1 MKTKFIAIILSLFT
15 SHLFAQPFLN
25 WAGQLQ
31 GTNTVKRI
39 KSSVTDNDGNIY
51 NYGDFNGTVDF
62 DPGVGVFNLTSQ
74 GMDIFVQKLSRT
86 GELIWA
92 IRIGASGTEE
102 AGHITYST
110 VTDKIIINGKFQF
123 FGSPGMEV
131 DFDPG
136 TGVVNPIEN
145 RNHFILRLWG
155 NNAAFDWLG
164 LMNLPQGTIGP
175 MLIDS
180 NQDFYLTGN
189 YHAPSGNIDLNPA
202 PAVNLNYNTNAGA
215 NFDAFVI
222 KMSNAGSLLWARHIR
237 SQNTSGRLNINSI
250 DILGSSQIFIGG
262 ELFGQ
267 IHPEYDLTTN
277 MLHVLTSAGGS
288 DAIIYG
294 YPTNL
299 STGGYLYGIHTIN
312 NEGIYSLKLSRTN
325 FLKIF
330 TTGYFNGTMNI
341 TPPTN
346 SAFHLTSA
354 GLADQFIT
362 CLNLSGNVL
371 WSNRTGS
378 QYNEQG
384 LHLALNNRND
394 VYVLT
399 QLEGNNGTIDINP
412 NAGNQ
417 TVNMQFN
424 DILIQ
429 KLDSNG
435 IYQYGHIFADG
446 NAYPRG
452 INTWNTNNVYI
463 SGDLE
468 SAGNFDSDPTN
479 GIFNLTGYG
488 SNATGINVVL
498 NDCSA
503 PLNITNNS
511 PVCSANAINL
521 SAPSISGASYNWS
534 GPNSFTSTSNT
545 VNISN
550 AQAINAGTYILNT
563 TVNGCVYPTVQTNV
577 TVNNNT
583 AITAQPSNVTICSGN
598 TLTLSV
604 TATGTSLSYQW
615 RKNGVNI
622 TGATNATYTVT
633 NANSTHSGNYD
644 VIVSGT
650 CGSITSSVAVVDIQ
664 NFLPAPGPYTGPTTF
679 CQNVAT
685 TISVP
690 ALPGATSYTWTLPGG
705 WSGSSTTNTIT
716 VTTPFSGGGG
726 IISVRG
732 NNSCGLG
739 NVLNINV
746 FSSVNLSSIG
756 TISGNTTI
764 CANTTQ
770 TYSVS
775 SVTGATSY
783 TWILPSGWSGSSTT
797 NSISVNAGT
806 NSDTIK
812 VFASNSC
819 SNSNVSSLFVNVN
832 NTPAAPAIITGNAN
846 VCIVPNFTSTQ
857 TYSVT
862 PVPGAT
868 SYTWTLSSGLTGFS
882 TSNTINVTIANS
894 GTISV
899 TANNSCGSSNA
910 TTLSINVIPNI
921 TPVITS
927 QPLNQSVCLGS
938 SATFSI
944 TSTGSS
950 LNYQWRKNGVNI
962 PGANSSSYTINNV
975 TAGDIGNYDVV
986 ITNQCNANVVMSQ
999 SASLSIASTFNVV
1012 SSGLIFYLPFDGN
1025 NNEQIQNANNI
1036 GTYSYAAADDRFGN
1050 PNKAAQFNGTSRLE
1064 FASPSQLPVGNSP
1077 YTISVWINIPIGQWA
1092 NTNGICG
1099 WGLEGTNLS
1108 NRLRL
1113 STSGYVNYWWGNDF
1127 NVNASAIFNTWRHI
1141 AVTWDG
1147 TIQRFYQDGVEIATR
1162 TPSSNPNV
1170 SLTNLFVGATGISFF
1185 GGEPFNGSMD
1195 DFRIYNRAITAAEVN
1210 ELYVF
1215 QPLSSVSLPSSL
1227 QLCEGQNFSPSA
1239 TVVGNGSL
1247 SYQWLLNGNPISNG
1261 GNISGSTTSSLVIN
1275 SALTSNSGNYQLQVT
1290 QGNCVQQTSNPLIL
1304 TVDPSTINI
1313 TSQPQSLT
1321 VCEGTTASF
1330 SATVSGTVI
1339 SYQWKKDGV
1348 NISGA
1353 TSSTL
1358 TINSAQLSDQGSYE
1372 LEIISN
1378 CGLITTQSATLT
1390 VNPNAAI
1397 TQQPQA
1403 VGPICVGTSFA
1414 LNVNAVAASSYQWYF
1429 NGSPISGAT
1438 SSSYSVTNAQFNQ
1451 TGYYKVEVISA
1462 GCGPNILSDS
1472 IYIDVITNPVIT
1484 SNLVGGAY
1492 CEGDSMVLEIQVS
1505 GIVNSYHWWHNGNNI
1520 QITNTPMYVVP
1531 SVSSSDQGTYTVVA
1545 YNACG
1550 GTMASIV
1557 NIVVNPTFSQTIQ
1570 QTICYGDD
1578 FVFGNT
1584 TYNQSG
1590 TYIQSYQTING
1601 CDSTYTIQLNVLPE
1615 NLTNLSATICDGQQY
1630 VLGSQTLTT
1639 GGNYQETFV
1648 AANGCD
1654 SIVQL
1659 ALTVISSSTVFN
1671 QNASIC
1677 QGDVYV
1683 FGNQNLTTSGT
1694 YTQTFTATA
1703 GCDSVVQ
1710 LNLTVNSLPNVNVS
1724 INGNQLE
1731 ATSGFVSYQ
1740 WYFNGLPINGATSN
1754 VYIPIQS
1761 GSYYVEVED
1770 LNGCQNLSEIVDYN
1784 LTGINENALGSLEIY
1799 PNPARD
1805 IVWIKSDASTQ
1816 IIISDLSGRI
1826 IKEIKIE
1833 NELKLEL
1840 SDFSNG
1846 IYLVNYLNNKGTAGF
1861 KKLVVNK

>member
-1 MKTKFIAIILSLFT
+1 MKTKFITIILSLFT

-62 DPGVGVFNLTSQ
+62 DPKVGVFNLTSQ

-123 FGSPGMEV
+123 LGSPGMEV
-131 DFDPG
+131 DFNPG
-136 TGVVNPIEN
+136 TGVVNPTEN
-145 RNHFILRLWG
+145 RNHFILRLLG

-175 MLIDS
+175 MLIDN

-202 PAVNLNYNTNAGA
+202 PAVNLNYNTNAGV

-250 DILGSSQIFIGG
+250 DILGSSHIFIGG

-277 MLHVLTSAGGS
+277 MVHVLTSAGGS

-299 STGGYLYGIHTIN
+299 SIGGLLYGIYTLN

-325 FLKIF
+325 FFKIF

-354 GLADQFIT
+354 GLTDQFIT

-394 VYVLT
+394 IYVLT
-399 QLEGNNGTIDINP
+399 QLEGNNGSIDINP

-435 IYQYGHIFADG
+435 IYQYGHIFTDG

-479 GIFNLTGYG
+479 GISNLTGYG

-511 PVCSANAINL
+511 PVCSADSINL
-521 SAPSISGASYNWS
+521 SVPSILGASYNWS

-545 VNISN
+545 VSISN

-563 TVNGCVYPTVQTNV
+563 TVNGCIYPTVQTNV
-577 TVNNNT
+577 IVNNNT
-583 AITAQPSNVTICSGN
+583 VITAQPSNVTICSGN
-598 TLTLSV
+598 TFTLSV
-604 TATGTSLSYQW
+604 SASGSSLSYQW
-615 RKNGVNI
+615 RKGGVNI
-622 TGATNATYTVT
+622 SGATNATYAVT
-633 NANSTHSGNYD
+633 NANSSHSGNYD
-644 VIVSGT
+644 VIVSGA
-650 CGSITSSVAVVDIQ
+650 CGSITSSLVIVDIQ
-664 NFLPAPGPYTGPTTF
+664 NMLPAPSYTGPTTF

-705 WSGSSTTNTIT
+705 WGGSSTTNTIT

-746 FSSVNLSSIG
+746 FSSANLSSIG
-756 TISGNTTI
+756 NISGNTTI

-770 TYSVS
+770 TYSVP

-797 NSISVNAGT
+797 NSITVNAGT

-812 VFASNSC
+812 VFASSSC

-832 NTPAAPAIITGNAN
+832 NTPAAPAIISGNAN

-857 TYSVT
+857 TYSVP

-882 TSNTINVTIANS
+882 TSNTINVIIANS

-899 TANNSCGSSNA
+899 TANNSCGSSNV
-910 TTLSINVIPNI
+910 TILSINVIPNI

-986 ITNQCNANVVMSQ
+986 ISNQCNANVVTSQ

-1025 NNEQIQNANNI
+1025 NSEQIQNATNI
-1036 GTYSYAAADDRFGN
+1036 GSYAYSSANDRFGVA
-1050 PNKAAQFNGTSRLE
+1050 NKAAQFNGTSSLE
-1064 FASPSQLPVGNSP
+1064 FANQSQLPTGNSS
-1077 YTISVWINIPIGQWA
+1077 YSISVWINIPVGQW
-1092 NTNGICG
+1092 NDFNGICG
-1099 WGLEGTNLS
+1099 WGNQTNNQS

-1113 STSGYVNYWWGNDF
+1113 SSTGYLNYWWANDF
-1127 NVNASAIFNTWRHI
+1127 NISVTPTFNTWRHI
-1141 AVTWDG
+1141 VVTWDG
-1147 TIQRFYQDGVEIATR
+1147 TTQRFYQNGVQIATR
-1162 TPSSNPNV
+1162 TPVTPANV
-1170 SLTNLFVGATGISFF
+1170 TLTNLFVGATGISSWS
-1185 GGEPFNGSMD
+1185 GEPFKGSID
-1195 DFRIYNRAITAAEVN
+1195 DFRIYNRAITASEVN
-1210 ELYVF
+1210 DLFVF
-1215 QPLSSVSLPSSL
+1215 QPLSAVTLPSSMS
-1227 QLCEGQNFSPSA
+1227 LCEGQSFTPTASI
-1239 TVVGNGSL
+1239 TGNGL
-1247 SYQWLLNGNPISNG
+1247 LTYQWLYNGNPLTNG
-1261 GNISGSTTSSLVIN
+1261 GNVSGVTSTTLQIN
-1275 SALTSNSGNYQLQVT
+1275 NLTSANSGNYQLVVT
-1290 QGNCVQQTSNPLIL
+1290 QGNCISQTSNTLAL
-1304 TVDPSTINI
+1304 TVSPNTVNI
-1313 TSQPQSLT
+1313 SSQPQSLT
-1321 VCEGTTASF
+1321 VCEGQTATF
-1330 SATVSGTVI
+1330 NATVSGAVT
-1339 SYQWKKDGV
+1339 SYQWYKNG
-1348 NISGA
+1348 NPISGA
-1353 TSSTL
+1353 SSNSFV
-1358 TINSAQLSDQGSYE
+1358 INNVQTSDQGIYT
-1372 LEIISN
+1372 LEITTN
-1378 CGLITTQSATLT
+1378 CGSVTTNQASLT
-1390 VNPNAAI
+1390 VNPNTAI
-1397 TQQPQA
+1397 TQQPQLPGILCAGSSFTLSVTA
-1403 VGPICVGTSFA
+1403 VG
-1414 LNVNAVAASSYQWYF
+1414 ASSYQWYF
-1429 NGSPISGAT
+1429 NGNSIPGAT
-1438 SSSYSVTNAQFNQ
+1438 AATYSVAIAQTSNSGNY
-1451 TGYYKVEVISA
+1451 TVEVINA
-1462 GCGPNILSDS
+1462 GCGSN
-1472 IYIDVITNPVIT
+1472 VT
-1484 SNLVGGAY
+1484 SNIATVTIETAPIITTNLTGGNY
-1492 CEGDSMVLEIQVS
+1492 CEGDPMTLEIQVS
-1505 GIVNSYHWWHNGNNI
+1505 NTVNSYHWWQNGNNI
-1520 QITNTPMYVVP
+1520 AITGIPTYTVS
-1531 SVSSSDQGTYTVVA
+1531 SVSNTNQGTYTVVA

-1550 GTMASIV
+1550 GTQAQIV
-1557 NIVVNPTFSQTIQ
+1557 NVNVNPNFTQSIHQTL
-1570 QTICYGDD
+1570 CFGDS
-1578 FVFGNT
+1578 FIFGNT
-1584 TYNQSG
+1584 SYNQTG
-1590 TYIQSYQTING
+1590 TYTQSYQTING
-1601 CDSTYTIQLNVLPE
+1601 CDSLFTIYINVLPQ
-1615 NLTNLSATICDGQQY
+1615 NVTNFSATICDGQSY
-1630 VLGSQTLTT
+1630 TFGSQTLTT
-1639 GGNYQETFV
+1639 SGNYNEMLV
-1648 AANGCD
+1648 DMNGCD
-1654 SIVQL
+1654 STVNL
-1659 ALTVISSSTVFN
+1659 NLTVIDSSTVFN
-1671 QNASIC
+1671 QTATIC
-1677 QGDVYV
+1677 QGNVYT
-1683 FGNQNLTTSGT
+1683 FGSLTLTNAGI
-1694 YTQTFTATA
+1694 YNQTFTAVA

-1710 LNLTVNSLPNVNVS
+1710 LNLTINPLPNVLVTV
-1724 INGNQLE
+1724 NGNQLI
-1731 ATSGFVSYQ
+1731 ATSGFASYL

-1754 VYIPIQS
+1754 TYIPTQA
-1761 GSYYVEVED
+1761 GNYYVEVID
-1770 LNGCQNLSEIVDYN
+1770 ANGCENLSAIVTYN
-1784 LTGINENALGSLEIY
+1784 PSTGIKEDPLLNFEIY
-1799 PNPARD
+1799 PNPSREY
-1805 IVWIKSDASTQ
+1805 VWIKSQ
-1816 IIISDLSGRI
+1816 IPSQVIISDLSGRI
-1826 IKEIKIE
+1826 IIEIKIE
-1833 NELKLEL
+1833 NEIKLDISEL
-1840 SDFSNG
+1840 SNG
-1846 IYLVNYLNNKGTAGF
+1846 IYLVQYLNNKGAVGSQ
-1861 KKLVVNK
+1861 KLIVNK